1 MVGTRRRSYGPQAP
15 SGANKKKHKTNKA
28 LPDNDSLQ
36 SIVKIMTE
44 NDCIGARELGVLE
57 QTCKTA
63 RTTICTEE
71 VWEALCLRR
80 WPNTRRLKSCL
91 LEKTGGYRGWYQ
103 LRATA
108 VAQPPQPLPL
118 PPPKHKA
125 EDFFFLIDIKAG
137 GRTVMS
143 KVHSGQ
149 VNLGLDQDD
158 SITVRDGCAL
168 HRNALGAGGCQYVL
182 GETKEILEASSFISE
197 AFTIDVQLFINDESS
212 PRVCQI
218 MMVGE
223 YEARFTQAQVL
234 KKHQKTSDFIFP
246 HLTFRPGNTSRSC
259 QFRSS
264 LMGSAIQQRL
274 GQDFRLK
281 VYPVARFIDDRK
293 KIVVDSIQ
301 YDFLVGNSHFNKS
314 LQEQKGVSILHI
326 LEELEGQTCGS

>member
-1 MVGTRRRSYGPQAP
+1 MVKTRRRSYGPP
-15 SGANKKKHKTNKA
+15 SGAKKKRKTNKA

-44 NDCIGARELGVLE
+44 NDWLEAKNLGVLE
-57 QTCKTA
+57 LTCKSA
-63 RTTICTEE
+63 RTTICTDE

-80 WPNTRRLKSCL
+80 WPNTKKLKCHL
-91 LEKTGGYRGWYQ
+91 LQMTGGHRGWYQ

-108 VAQPPQPLPL
+108 VAQPREAL

-125 EDFFFLIDIKAG
+125 EDFYFFIDVKAG

-149 VNLGLDQDD
+149 KNLGLDQDD
-158 SITVRDGCAL
+158 SITVRDGCTV

-182 GETKEILEASSFISE
+182 GETKEILGASSFISE
-197 AFTIDVQLFINDESS
+197 AFTIDVQLLINDKS

-218 MMVGE
+218 MMAGE
-223 YEARFTQAQVL
+223 YEARFTQARVL
-234 KKHQKTSDFIFP
+234 KANKNTSKFIVP
-246 HLTFRPGNTSRSC
+246 RLTFRPRNTSRSC
-259 QFRSS
+259 QLRSS